1 MNKRSAL
8 MLVLFVVLAVLVF
21 LFFRTSGREKIV
33 KATAGTSTAEA
44 VQNAPDKPTKTV
56 SLFFLRE
63 GDGRLV
69 AEERPIATDASLV
82 REAEEVLAELI
93 KGPSGE
99 LVATIP
105 AETKLGRLFLTKDG
119 TAYVD
124 FSRDLVD
131 NHPSGTAAEISTV
144 YAVVNSLTYNF
155 KSIKR
160 VFILVEGE
168 ERETL
173 NGHLELDRPFLPD
186 YSLIAKR

>member
-8 MLVLFVVLAVLVF
+8 LLVLFVVLAILVVI
-21 LFFRTSGREKIV
+21 FFRTSGREELV
-33 KATAGTSTAEA
+33 KVSAGTSPAGDVRALPE
-44 VQNAPDKPTKTV
+44 KPAKTV

-63 GDGRLV
+63 SDGRLE
-69 AEERPIATDASLV
+69 AEERSIETNPSLV
-82 REAEEVLAELI
+82 REAEEALAELI

-99 LVATIP
+99 LVGTVP
-105 AETKLGRLFLTKDG
+105 PETKLGRLFLTKDG

-124 FSRDLVD
+124 FSRDLID

-144 YAVVNSLTYNF
+144 YAVVDTLTYNF

-160 VFILVEGE
+160 VFILIDGE

-173 NGHLELDRPFLPD
+173 NGHIELDRPFLPD

>member
-1 MNKRSAL
+1 MTKRFAL
-8 MLVLFVVLAVLVF
+8 LLVLCAALAVLVF
-21 LFFRTSGREKIV
+21 LFFRMSGREKFV
-33 KATAGTSTAEA
+33 KAAAGTSTAETA
-44 VQNAPDKPTKTV
+44 QNPPDRPTKTV

-63 GDGRLV
+63 SDGRLA
-69 AEERPIATDASLV
+69 AEERPIAADASLV
-82 REAEEVLAELI
+82 REAEEVVAELI

-99 LVATIP
+99 LVATVP
-105 AETKLGRLFLTKDG
+105 AETKLGRLFVTKDG

-131 NHPSGTAAEISTV
+131 NHPSGTAAEISTI
-144 YAVVNSLTYNF
+144 YAVVDSLTYNF

-160 VFILVEGE
+160 VFILIEGE

>member
-1 MNKRSAL
+1 MTKRFAL
-8 MLVLFVVLAVLVF
+8 LLVLCAALAVLVF
-21 LFFRTSGREKIV
+21 LFFRMSGREKIV
-33 KATAGTSTAEA
+33 KAAAGTSTAETA
-44 VQNAPDKPTKTV
+44 QNPPDRPTKTV

-63 GDGRLV
+63 SDGRLA
-69 AEERPIATDASLV
+69 AEERPIAADASLV
-82 REAEEVLAELI
+82 REAEEVVAELI

-99 LVATIP
+99 LVATVP
-105 AETKLGRLFLTKDG
+105 AETKLGRLFVTKDG

-131 NHPSGTAAEISTV
+131 NHPSGTAAEISTI
-144 YAVVNSLTYNF
+144 YAVVDSLTYNF

-160 VFILVEGE
+160 VFILIEGE

>member
-1 MNKRSAL
+1 MNKRSAIL
-8 MLVLFVVLAVLVF
+8 LGLCLVLAVLVV
-21 LFFRTSGREKIV
+21 LFFRTSGREEIV
-33 KATAGTSTAEA
+33 TAAAGTSTAGA
-44 VQNAPDKPTKTV
+44 VKDAPDKPTKTI

-82 REAEEVLAELI
+82 HEAEEVLAELI

-99 LVATIP
+99 LVATVP

-173 NGHLELDRPFLPD
+173 NGHLGLDRPFLPD